1 MSNNTKLIMETW
13 RRFLNEAEMDVQMPE
28 AGEPPFESDIPVEE
42 DAIDEEAFELNESAK
57 RMQKLANIVK
67 G

>member
-1 MSNNTKLIMETW
+1 MGNKLPKNYDEDGGKKV
-13 RRFLNEAEMDVQMPE
+13 MDE
-28 AGEPPFESDIPVEE
+28 DIPVEE